1 VYTEYTVQP
10 EYCVHRI
17 PAGMAR
23 EVAAVAEPFAICV
36 YGVLER
42 GRYRKDDFTVI
53 YGMGPI
59 GLFTLITLVDL
70 GATNIVCVASTRRNR
85 VRYDLAGEL
94 GATAVLSGEDDIPK
108 TIRAMNGGWGADCV
122 IDCSGDPEAINEG
135 IGLLRK
141 GGKFIA
147 LGIAHDALIP
157 FAFNQAV
164 LSVVDMVFSATSSHD
179 AWIRVLGILERNEE
193 KVKKVVTHQYP
204 LADWETAYEK
214 IANREAIKAVLVNE
228 PQA

>member
-1 VYTEYTVQP
+1 
-10 EYCVHRI
+10 
-17 PAGMAR
+17 
-23 EVAAVAEPFAICV
+23 V

-42 GRYRKDDFTVI
+42 GRFQKDDFTVI

-70 GATNIVCVASTRRNR
+70 GAKNVVCVASTRRNK
-85 VRYDLAGEL
+85 VRYQLSEEL
-94 GATAVLSGEDDIPK
+94 GARAVLSTEDDIPARVK
-108 TIRAMNGGWGADCV
+108 EMNASWGADCV
-122 IDCSGDPEAINEG
+122 IDCSGDPYAINEG

-147 LGIAHDALIP
+147 LGISHDALIP

-164 LSVVDMVFSATSSHD
+164 LSVIEMIFSATSSHN
-179 AWIRVLGILERNEE
+179 AWIKVIEILERNEE

-204 LADWETAYEK
+204 LIDWELAYEK
-214 IANREAIKAVLVNE
+214 IASREAVKAVLINPRE
-228 PQA
+228 NN